1 MKHKQEFLPILNA
14 LILIV
19 LLVGGA
25 YYVGKVNGLKNEK
38 KITFTQTVEKT
49 VMPDLAIVNFAIV
62 SEGKDLNQTIEEN
75 KALNEKLMNALK
87 DYKVET
93 TNFYV
98 DENKRWNFT
107 TQQYDVLG
115 YYVRNS
121 IKVKCD
127 PDDLGKVV
135 ELGLENGAN
144 RVDSIRYDLKD
155 ETKAEIKNQ
164 LLQEAIK
171 KAIDK
176 ANIIA
181 KASGKQLV
189 DIVKIQPQDANIFP
203 IYRALAGEKASGS
216 GFEFKPEEQKVS
228 YSVYVEFLMK

>member
-1 MKHKQEFLPILNA
+1 
-14 LILIV
+14 
-19 LLVGGA
+19 
-25 YYVGKVNGLKNEK
+25 
-38 KITFTQTVEKT
+38 
-49 VMPDLAIVNFAIV
+49 
-62 SEGKDLNQTIEEN
+62 
-75 KALNEKLMNALK
+75 MNALK

-107 TQQYDVLG
+107 TKQYDVLG

-127 PDDLGKVV
+127 PNDLGKVV
-135 ELGLENGAN
+135 EFGLKNGAN
-144 RVDSIRYDLKD
+144 RVDSIRYDLKE
-155 ETKAEIKNQ
+155 ETKSEIKNQ

-171 KAIDK
+171 KAIEK

-181 KASGKQLV
+181 KASGKKIV
-189 DIVKIQPQDANIFP
+189 DLVKIQPQDANIFP
-203 IYRALAGEKASGS
+203 IYRAFAGEKAA